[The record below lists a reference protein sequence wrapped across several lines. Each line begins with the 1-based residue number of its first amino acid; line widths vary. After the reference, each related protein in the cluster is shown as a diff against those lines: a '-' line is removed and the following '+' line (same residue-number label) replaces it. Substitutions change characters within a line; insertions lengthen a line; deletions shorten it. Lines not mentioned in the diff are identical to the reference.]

1 MNENPYVQIDA
12 ADRRILQSLR
22 DLPRATASERA
33 DYASM
38 TRTTYRS
45 RLQQLWSSGVIIAH
59 EPQLDLA
66 LLGFTVQASVD
77 LEVVQ
82 GRLDEVQ
89 ELLADNPNVIE
100 AYSTTGRSDVRCRL
114 AGLTTTHLQ
123 EILLEIGESPHVFRT
138 ESVVI
143 LDSLVAAR
151 KVQTLDTLHLE

>member
-12 ADRRILQSLR
+12 ADRRVLQSLR

-33 DYASM
+33 EHASM
-38 TRTTYRS
+38 TRATYRS
-45 RLQQLWSSGVIIAH
+45 RLEQLWSSGVIIAH

-66 LLGFTVQASVD
+66 LMGFTVQASVD

-82 GRLDEVQ
+82 GRLREVQ
-89 ELLADNPNVIE
+89 ELLGNIPNVIE
-100 AYSTTGRSDVRCRL
+100 AYSTTGRSDLRCRI

-123 EILLEIGESPHVFRT
+123 EILLEIGESPHIFRT

-143 LDSLVAAR
+143 LDSLIAAR
-151 KVQTLDTLHLE
+151 KVQTLDALDLK